1 MAELTPK
8 REFELGLDAVTAP
21 AKGIDPSPA
30 VADPATPVQVSMVQG
45 SMPRVMRAE
54 PKESQEQSPSVAAEQ
69 LAFQRL
75 RRSAVQDQDR
85 SIPPGSAPTTHK
97 KVVVAAPRTDRSLR
111 EAPKKITAKIQKPVD
126 ALGFKGKTILDKFV
140 NSLLMMIRA
149 GFRFIARKLVG
160 ARSDL
165 SMRPRTT
172 KTSPAPS
179 TESGPAIKPAT
190 GVSKKGKY
198 FPQRSL

>member
-8 REFELGLDAVTAP
+8 REFELGLDAVSAP
-21 AKGIDPSPA
+21 AKGLEPGKV
-30 VADPATPVQVSMVQG
+30 VADLTTPVLG
-45 SMPRVMRAE
+45 SMPRVTRAE
-54 PKESQEQSPSVAAEQ
+54 PKEPEEQSPSVAAEQ

-75 RRSAVQDQDR
+75 QRSAVIDQDR
-85 SIPPGSAPTTHK
+85 SIPPASAPTTHK
-97 KVVVAAPRTDRSLR
+97 KVVVVAQRTDQSLR
-111 EAPKKITAKIQKPVD
+111 GAPKKISAKIQKPVD

-140 NSLLMMIRA
+140 NSILMIIRA
-149 GFRFIARKLVG
+149 GFRFIARKLIG
-160 ARSDL
+160 AGSDP

-172 KTSPAPS
+172 KTAPAQS

>member
-8 REFELGLDAVTAP
+8 REFELSLDAVSAP
-21 AKGIDPSPA
+21 AKGVDHSA
-30 VADPATPVQVSMVQG
+30 AAADLATPVQGSMVQG

-75 RRSAVQDQDR
+75 QRSAVQEHDR
-85 SIPPGSAPTTHK
+85 AIPPGSAPTTHK
-97 KVVVAAPRTDRSLR
+97 KVVVAAPRTERSLR
-111 EAPKKITAKIQKPVD
+111 ESPTKITAKIQKPVD

-160 ARSDL
+160 ARSDP

-172 KTSPAPS
+172 KTSPAAS
-179 TESGPAIKPAT
+179 TESGPASKPAT